1 MQIYLNFSL
10 KKKKKFSE
18 RISLFLIINKEM
30 ILYNNNKSI
39 VTIKQ
44 ALENKYKEIKNY
56 IDSLRLYHNYLSHFI
71 INQYHTEYTK
81 IIKIIFLF

>member
-1 MQIYLNFSL
+1 
-10 KKKKKFSE
+10 
-18 RISLFLIINKEM
+18 M

-39 VTIKQ
+39 ITIKQ

-81 IIKIIFLF
+81 IIEIIFLFWK